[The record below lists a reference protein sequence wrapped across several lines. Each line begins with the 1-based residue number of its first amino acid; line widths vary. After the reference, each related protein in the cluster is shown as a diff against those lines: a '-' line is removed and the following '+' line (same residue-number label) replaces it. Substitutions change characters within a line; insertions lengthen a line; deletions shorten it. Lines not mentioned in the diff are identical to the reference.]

1 MPDAQAATLAAMLDL
16 EQELNQQQSLAAR
29 HVTGAQLV
37 IAGAGSGKT
46 RVITYRIASLVLHH
60 RVPPWRILAVT
71 FTNKAAREMKERVE
85 HLLGGQGKD
94 TWVSTFHA
102 TCARLLRSHGALCGV
117 EPSFTIYDDSDQK
130 AMVNRCLK
138 ELQLD
143 EKKFPPRSLQNEINR
158 SKQEMLG
165 PDEYPRGDYYR
176 ERIQKVYELYEKK
189 MREARALD
197 FGDLIYRTV
206 KAMRTVPQAQA
217 EIAGRFD
224 YVLVDEFQDTN
235 RVQLELV
242 RRLCAPHGNVCVVG
256 DDDQSIYSWRGADVT
271 NILDFEKHFPGATSV
286 TLDRNYRS
294 TGNILKASHAVVSRL
309 AGRRPKQLWTK
320 AEDGE
325 LLSYLESDDE
335 REEARAVAKA
345 VRELEQGGVCLGEQ
359 AVFYRTNAQSR
370 VFEEVFRTMGI
381 PHRVVGGMRFYERA
395 EVKDVL
401 SFLRLIQNTGD
412 LAAFVR
418 IINTPTRGIGK
429 TTVDK
434 LLAVAAGLG
443 VSAYE
448 AITLGKS
455 ELGAAHAKLEP
466 FRVMVEAWRAEI
478 DQGPA
483 FLAKRVLADT
493 GYLSGLETENS
504 AEADARLENLQELIG
519 SIEDFEREAETPNLS
534 SFLELIAL
542 QSDVDA
548 AKFDGQEVT
557 LMTVHAAKGL
567 EFDVVHVTG
576 LEDGLFPYKQ
586 GNAFECTS
594 DEQDEE
600 RRLCYV
606 AMTRARKRLFLH
618 RARVRRLFGQPRF
631 DPPSRFLSDIP
642 PEVIRDIT
650 RNRSVTAPVS
660 SYTRR
665 MPESVVRP
673 VSARPPSP
681 RNNGATGLASFERP
695 KAPPSRAHGSADDSW
710 VDRSFDQ
717 TAGQTAA
724 LPGRQVRHARFG
736 VGKILEVV
744 PGQRPKVDVQF
755 PGFGRKTILVE
766 YLELD

>member
-1 MPDAQAATLAAMLDL
+1 
-16 EQELNQQQSLAAR
+16 
-29 HVTGAQLV
+29 
-37 IAGAGSGKT
+37 
-46 RVITYRIASLVLHH
+46 
-60 RVPPWRILAVT
+60 
-71 FTNKAAREMKERVE
+71 
-85 HLLGGQGKD
+85 
-94 TWVSTFHA
+94 
-102 TCARLLRSHGALCGV
+102 
-117 EPSFTIYDDSDQK
+117 SFTIYDDSDQK

-138 ELQLD
+138 ALELD

-158 SKQEMLG
+158 SKQAMIG
-165 PDEYPRGDYYR
+165 PDEYPRGDFYR

-189 MREARALD
+189 MREAKALD
-197 FGDLIYRTV
+197 FGDLLYRMV
-206 KAMRTVPQAQA
+206 KAMRTTPAVQS
-217 EIAGRFD
+217 EVAGRFD

-235 RVQLELV
+235 QVQLELV
-242 RRLCAPHGNVCVVG
+242 RRLSAPHGNVCVVG

-271 NILDFEKHFPGATSV
+271 NILDFEKHFPGATAV

-309 AGRRPKQLWTK
+309 VGRRSKQLWTT
-320 AEDGE
+320 APDGE
-325 LLSYLESDDE
+325 LIDYLESEDE

-345 VRELEQGGVCLGEQ
+345 VRELDHNGFPLGDQ

-370 VFEEVFRTMGI
+370 VFEEVFRTLNI

-412 LAAFVR
+412 LAALVR

-443 VSAYE
+443 VSGFD
-448 AITLGKS
+448 AITLGKQ
-455 ELGAAHAKLEP
+455 ELGNAHTKLEA
-466 FRVMVEAWRAEI
+466 FRAMVEAWRAEI
-478 DQGPA
+478 DLGPA
-483 FLAKRVLADT
+483 HLAKRVLADT
-493 GYLSGLETENS
+493 GYTSGLEVENS
-504 AEADARLENLQELIG
+504 AESDARLENLQELIG
-519 SIEDFEREAETPNLS
+519 SIEDFEREAETPNLC
-534 SFLELIAL
+534 SFLELVAL

-586 GNAFECTS
+586 GSALDSTR

-631 DPPSRFLSDIP
+631 DPPSRFLCDIP

-650 RNRSVTAPVS
+650 RARPSMAPLSSFVQRSAESTA
-660 SYTRR
+660 
-665 MPESVVRP
+665 RP
-673 VSARPPSP
+673 VSPRPGSS
-681 RNNGATGLASFERP
+681 RDHKQTGLASLERP
-695 KAPPSRAHGSADDSW
+695 MAPPGRSAANKDETW
-710 VDRSFDQ
+710 VDRSFEQ
-717 TAGQTAA
+717 TTGGADL
-724 LPGRQVRHARFG
+724 LPGRAVRHARFG
-736 VGKILEVV
+736 VGKILEVMAG
-744 PGQRPKVDVQF
+744 PRPKVDVQF